1 MNDERCVLFVHRQH
15 IVHRSPLIVHH
26 FLFLTFA
33 IKTNNMTTEPT
44 KTAEQGLFDL
54 TGKVAIITGASKGIG
69 EDMARVFARF
79 GAKVIVSSR
88 KQEACDALASD
99 IKAAGGEATGVA
111 AHVGDMDQLKTLV
124 ARTIEIY
131 GGIDI
136 LVNNAASN
144 PVFGPSLE
152 ADGVAFDKIMQA
164 NVKAPF
170 ELSKLCY
177 PSMKARGGGSI
188 IMISSI
194 AGHTPDPGLGLY
206 SVSKASLNML
216 TKVLAKEWGTDGIRV
231 NAICPGL
238 IKTKFSQALWQDEK
252 ILNHFTRN
260 IPIARMGTTDEI
272 SPLALLLASSA
283 SSYTTGSL
291 FYADGGT
298 VI

>member
-1 MNDERCVLFVHRQH
+1 MNPE
-15 IVHRSPLIVHH
+15 S
-26 FLFLTFA
+26 
-33 IKTNNMTTEPT
+33 IKA
-44 KTAEQGLFDL
+44 AEQTLFDL
-54 TGKVAIITGASKGIG
+54 SGKVAIITGASKGIG
-69 EDMARVFARF
+69 EDMARTFARF
-79 GAKVIVSSR
+79 GANVIVSSR
-88 KQEACDALASD
+88 KQDACDALAAE
-99 IKAAGGEATGVA
+99 IKANGGEATGVA
-111 AHVGDMDQLKTLV
+111 AHVGDMDQLKNLV
-124 ARTIEIY
+124 DRTINTY
-131 GGIDI
+131 GGVDI

-152 ADGVAFDKIMQA
+152 ADGGAFDKIMQA

-177 PSMKARGGGSI
+177 PSMKERGGGSV

-206 SVSKASLNML
+206 SVSKAALNML
-216 TKVLAKEWGTDGIRV
+216 TKVLAKEWGPDGIRV

-252 ILNHFTRN
+252 ILSRFTKT

-272 SPLALLLASSA
+272 SPMALFLASSA

>member
-1 MNDERCVLFVHRQH
+1 MPAQPIPEK
-15 IVHRSPLIVHH
+15 
-26 FLFLTFA
+26 A
-33 IKTNNMTTEPT
+33 
-44 KTAEQGLFDL
+44 LFDL

-69 EDMARVFARF
+69 EEIARLYARF
-79 GAKVIVSSR
+79 GANVIVSSR
-88 KQEACDALASD
+88 KQDACDELAQD
-99 IKAAGGEATGVA
+99 IQAQGGNATGVA
-111 AHVGDMDQLKTLV
+111 AHVGDMDQLQALV
-124 ARTIEIY
+124 AKTISVY

-144 PVFGPSLE
+144 PVFGPSLDC
-152 ADGVAFDKIMQA
+152 DGMAFDKIMQA

-177 PSMKARGGGSI
+177 SSMKERGGGSI
-188 IMISSI
+188 IMMSSI
-194 AGHTPDPGLGLY
+194 AGHTPDPGLGIY

-216 TKVLAKEWGTDGIRV
+216 TKVLAKEWGADGIRV

-238 IKTKFSQALWQDEK
+238 IKTKFSQALWQDDK
-252 ILNHFTRN
+252 ILDHFTKR

-272 SPLALLLASSA
+272 SPLALFLASDA
-283 SSYTTGSL
+283 SSYSTGSL

>member
-1 MNDERCVLFVHRQH
+1 MNPE
-15 IVHRSPLIVHH
+15 
-26 FLFLTFA
+26 T
-33 IKTNNMTTEPT
+33 IKA
-44 KTAEQGLFDL
+44 AEKSLFDL
-54 TGKVAIITGASKGIG
+54 TDKVAIITGASKGIG

-88 KQEACDALASD
+88 KQDACDALAAD
-99 IKAAGGEATGVA
+99 IKAEGGEATGIA
-111 AHVGDMDQLKTLV
+111 AHVGDMDQLKNLV
-124 ARTIEIY
+124 DQTIAVY
-131 GGIDI
+131 GGVDI

-144 PVFGPSLE
+144 PVFGPSLD
-152 ADGVAFDKIMQA
+152 ADGAAFDKIMQA

-177 PSMKARGGGSI
+177 PSMKARGGGSV

-238 IKTKFSQALWQDEK
+238 IKTKFSQALWQDDK
-252 ILNHFTRN
+252 TLAHFTKRL
-260 IPIARMGTTDEI
+260 PIARMGTTDEI
-272 SPLALLLASSA
+272 SPMALFLASSA
-283 SSYTTGSL
+283 SSYTTGSF

>member
-1 MNDERCVLFVHRQH
+1 MNSE
-15 IVHRSPLIVHH
+15 
-26 FLFLTFA
+26 
-33 IKTNNMTTEPT
+33 TTQATE
-44 KTAEQGLFDL
+44 KALFDL
-54 TGKVAIITGASKGIG
+54 SGKVAIITGASKGIG
-69 EDMARVFARF
+69 EDIARVFARF

-88 KQEACDALASD
+88 KQEACDALAAD
-99 IKAAGGEATGVA
+99 IIAQGGEATGVA
-111 AHVGDMDQLKTLV
+111 AHVGDMDQLKNLV
-124 ARTIEIY
+124 DQAIATY

-144 PVFGPSLE
+144 PVFGPSLDC
-152 ADGVAFDKIMQA
+152 DGLAFDKIMQA

-188 IMISSI
+188 IMMSSI
-194 AGHTPDPGLGLY
+194 AGHTPDPGLGIY

-216 TKVLAKEWGTDGIRV
+216 TKVLAKEWGPDGIRV

-252 ILNHFTRN
+252 ILNHFTKRL
-260 IPIARMGTTDEI
+260 PIARMGTTDEI
-272 SPLALLLASSA
+272 SPMALFLASAA

>member
-1 MNDERCVLFVHRQH
+1 MDPQPV
-15 IVHRSPLIVHH
+15 S
-26 FLFLTFA
+26 LTEKA
-33 IKTNNMTTEPT
+33 
-44 KTAEQGLFDL
+44 LFDL
-54 TGKVAIITGASKGIG
+54 TDKVAIITGASKGIG
-69 EDMARVFARF
+69 EDIARVFARF
-79 GAKVIVSSR
+79 GAKVVVSSR
-88 KQEACDALASD
+88 KQDACDALAAD
-99 IKAAGGEATGVA
+99 IRAQGGEATGIA
-111 AHVGDMDQLKTLV
+111 AHVGDSDQLRQLVEKTI
-124 ARTIEIY
+124 ATY

-144 PVFGPSLE
+144 PVFGPALE
-152 ADGVAFDKIMQA
+152 CDGGAFDKIMQA

-177 PSMKARGGGSI
+177 PSMKERGGGSV

-194 AGHTPDPGLGLY
+194 AGHTPDPGLGIY

-238 IKTKFSQALWQDEK
+238 IKTKFSQALWQNEK
-252 ILNHFTRN
+252 ILDHFTKRL
-260 IPIARMGTTDEI
+260 PIARMGNPDEI
-272 SPLALLLASSA
+272 SPLALFLASDA
-283 SSYTTGSL
+283 SSYSTGSL